1 MSGCRF
7 SVSHQ
12 SYGPATSSEL
22 SSPIVSGLYGPDRK
36 KTGTRIARN
45 DNGKTY
51 YVPAEM
57 TYQEWQESKF
67 KMADVALM
75 GKFTAEYGSTSVLKL
90 GGTDI
95 NLKAVSNSR
104 FKLYAE
110 RNASSKSRAVIF
122 AETQLRKSKAYL
134 PDNFVMPKVAV
145 LDFAQ
150 IWPDV
155 KAIGAYNE
163 GLNMV
168 FINSKYDTEA
178 KVLKFLRADGGK
190 DNRYANHISLAPYL
204 HELGHSYF
212 IQRIMAL
219 AEKENKDYTKIREE
233 IDNKILDIIG
243 KEIKQDEF
251 YLVNDVSEYADKGYR
266 FYDYGEVIAEC
277 FSIRLSGKDIV
288 KRLLSLLNGEW

>member
-1 MSGCRF
+1 
-7 SVSHQ
+7 
-12 SYGPATSSEL
+12 
-22 SSPIVSGLYGPDRK
+22 
-36 KTGTRIARN
+36 
-45 DNGKTY
+45 
-51 YVPAEM
+51 M

-168 FINSKYDTEA
+168 FINSKYDTEQQ
-178 KVLKFLRADGGK
+178 FTT
-190 DNRYANHISLAPYL
+190 
-204 HELGHSYF
+204 F
-212 IQRIMAL
+212 
-219 AEKENKDYTKIREE
+219 
-233 IDNKILDIIG
+233 
-243 KEIKQDEF
+243 
-251 YLVNDVSEYADKGYR
+251 
-266 FYDYGEVIAEC
+266 
-277 FSIRLSGKDIV
+277 
-288 KRLLSLLNGEW
+288 